1 LKIILVLKCKKIWAN
16 FQGILELFNQKIV
29 NKLSKIWVWYPG
41 SEKNLFRIPDPG
53 VKKAP
58 DPGSGSATLP
68 LTKPCPGMDVLWAG
82 TPMVTLPGE
91 TLASRVA
98 SSQLATLG
106 LAEMVAASREEYENI
121 AVRLGNDME

>member
-1 LKIILVLKCKKIWAN
+1 MVTTVNILTHLVPRY
-16 FQGILELFNQKIV
+16 Q
-29 NKLSKIWVWYPG
+29 
-41 SEKNLFRIPDPG
+41 
-53 VKKAP
+53 
-58 DPGSGSATLP
+58 LP
-68 LTKPCPGMDVLWAG
+68 SLMIGMDVLWAG